1 MIITK
6 TLLSKRLI
14 AVLVFLTLS
23 TFQTDLL
30 AQKVTE
36 IDTERF
42 NIAVRKEYRQFFE
55 DTHGVLDINDVWGV
69 DSLFDQGAT
78 GTKSTRAFYWV
89 RVSLLNTTPYDL
101 KVMATGPR
109 TVNSQLFK
117 KNPNGSIYRGVF
129 GSFVAQ
135 KDLKP
140 GDSRTHTAFTL
151 RAGVKEDIYFK
162 VHGRAFT
169 GSFTDALSFQQ
180 ARDKDL
186 LQNYLFFGACFILI
200 LYSLIQ
206 YLVYRKRMFLYLT
219 LFALGNAMY
228 AFAVRGF
235 FVDWFMPDLPEEGLN
250 FTLVWAQLGHLG
262 GLLLAINFLE
272 LKQKFP
278 KWHKVFVALVL
289 LMIFRTSYGVYL
301 TAVHQDYGGMT
312 NMGLYTLL
320 IDIVIFKVMLF
331 ALWKKVNAS
340 QKVFLIGLVLFGFA
354 LIMALITWK
363 FNFITNFRLVLLYTA
378 SIASLSQVII
388 FSIALGIR
396 MRQHEVDKNIALDKL
411 NTTLKEQNRKIES
424 EVIDRTKEISAQ
436 KLMLEERNER
446 IETLFRE
453 VHHRVKNNLQLISS
467 LLNMQQEWSSTE
479 DPAKAIE
486 DSRSR
491 VVAMSMIHQFLYRT
505 DDIATIDFKEY
516 TEELVNK
523 LDAIQVERVP
533 YKLRLDFKDNPAF
546 DIDTSISLGLILNE
560 LVTNSYKHAVLD
572 QRDLK
577 LDVSLKDLGEGMY
590 SLAYQDNGEAI
601 QQPFAEVVKKGFGL
615 RMASRLA
622 RQLQG
627 RLEYK
632 YQQGNLFTI
641 TFANEEARMAL
652 SE

>member
-6 TLLSKRLI
+6 TSLPKWLI
-14 AVLVFLTLS
+14 YVFLFLTPWF
-23 TFQTDLL
+23 FQTGLH
-30 AQKVTE
+30 AQQVTE
-36 IDTERF
+36 INSERF
-42 NIAVRKEYRQFFE
+42 NINVGGEYRQFFE
-55 DTHGVLDINDVWGV
+55 DTDGVLEIEDVWGA

-78 GTKSTRAFYWV
+78 GTKSSGAYYWV
-89 RVSLLNTTPYDL
+89 RVSLINTTPYDL
-101 KVMATGPR
+101 RVMATGPR
-109 TVNSQLFK
+109 TVNSKLFK
-117 KNPNGSIYRGVF
+117 KNPDGSLHKGFF

-135 KDLKP
+135 KDLKE
-140 GDSRTHTAFTL
+140 GDSRTHTVFTL
-151 RAGVKEDIYFK
+151 RAGVQEDVYFK

-169 GSFTDALSFQQ
+169 ASFTDALSFEQ
-180 ARDKDL
+180 AHHKDL

-206 YLVYRKRMFLYLT
+206 ALVYRKRMFLYLT

-228 AFAVRGF
+228 AFAVRGY
-235 FVDWFMPDLPEEGLN
+235 FVDWFMPNLPEDGLN

-278 KWHKVFVALVL
+278 RWYKVFVALVL

-331 ALWKKVNAS
+331 ALWKKVSAP
-340 QKVFLIGLVLFGFA
+340 QRVFLIGLVLFGFA
-354 LIMALITWK
+354 LITALITWK

-378 SIASLSQVII
+378 SMASLSQVII

-411 NTTLKEQNRKIES
+411 NITLKEQNRKIES
-424 EVIDRTKEISAQ
+424 EVVDRTKEINAQ
-436 KLMLEERNER
+436 KLVLEERNDR
-446 IETLFRE
+446 IETLFKE

-505 DDIATIDFKEY
+505 DDIASIDFKEY
-516 TEELVNK
+516 AEELVNK

-533 YKLRLDFKDNPAF
+533 YKLQLEFESNRTF

-560 LVTNSYKHAVLD
+560 LVTNSYKHAVLS
-572 QRDLK
+572 RRKLELTIGLK
-577 LDVSLKDLGEGMY
+577 ARGNGMFNLQY
-590 SLAYQDNGEAI
+590 KDNGEAI
-601 QQPFAEVVKKGFGL
+601 KEPFAEVIKKGFGL

-622 RQLQG
+622 KQLHG
-627 RLEYK
+627 KLDYT
-632 YQQGNLFTI
+632 YDQGNLFTI
-641 TFANEEARMAL
+641 NFANEEARKSL
-652 SE
+652 TD